1 LICFATTNQSDTPPL
16 FKPYKHQIQLYL
28 AERTEQADAAN
39 RAKSAFLANMS
50 HEIRTPLNGI
60 IGMSHL
66 LMRSELNDQQLRQL
80 QKVNSSAELLLGIIN
95 DVLDLSKIEAGKLEL
110 EHDVFQVEEVA
121 SSILDILSLKAQD
134 KGIELLFDLDS
145 QLPTS
150 LIGDRLR
157 LSCNPPDK

>member
-1 LICFATTNQSDTPPL
+1 
-16 FKPYKHQIQLYL
+16 
-28 AERTEQADAAN
+28 
-39 RAKSAFLANMS
+39 MS